1 MKNEKRNVLL
11 LAACLAFGMSTTSLI
26 MTAAAVA
33 GTLIAPDPGLATLPL
48 ALMFVGMML
57 TPLPASLLM
66 KRMGRRFGF
75 VTGSVF
81 GMVGGAVA
89 TLATWRGDFV
99 LFSAGL
105 VLLGVAAAFNQLYRF
120 AAADVASPAFRPR
133 AISWVMAGGIVAAF
147 LGPNLATWT
156 KDLFTTA
163 EFAGT
168 FATLPLLHA
177 GTLLLIGFVELPA
190 PSSAE
195 TSGPTRPLRE
205 IARQPA
211 FVAAV
216 LAGIIG
222 FAGMNFVM
230 TSTPLAV
237 LDHAHHTF
245 SDAAFVLQWHVVG
258 MYAPAFFTGR
268 LIGRFGSPAV
278 MMTGALLYVGCVA
291 LNLSGGT
298 LMLSF
303 WPALILLGIGWNFLF
318 VGATTLLTETY
329 RAAEKAKVQGMN
341 DFLVFTAVAVSA
353 LSSGTV
359 HALAGWA
366 TVNLVLLALTGVVA
380 CVLLWLMGVR
390 RTAAQAQPG

>member
-1 MKNEKRNVLL
+1 MNDEKRTVLL

-33 GTLIAPDPGLATLPL
+33 GTLIAPSPELATLPL

-66 KRMGRRFGF
+66 KRAGRRFGF
-75 VTGSVF
+75 ATGALS
-81 GMVGGAVA
+81 GIAGGTLAAV
-89 TLATWRGDFV
+89 ATWRGDFA

-120 AAADVASPAFRPR
+120 AAADIASPAFRPR

-147 LGPNLATWT
+147 LGPNLANWT
-156 KDLFTTA
+156 RDLFSPA

-177 GTLLLIGFVELPA
+177 GTLLLLGFVRLPP
-190 PSSAE
+190 PSAAE
-195 TSGPTRPLRE
+195 TAGPVRPMRR

-216 LAGIIG
+216 VSGIVG
-222 FAGMNFVM
+222 YAGMNFVM

-237 LDHAHHTF
+237 LDHHHHTF

-268 LIGRFGSPAV
+268 LIGRFGPPPV
-278 MMTGALLYVGCVA
+278 MLAGALLYVGCAA
-291 LNLSGGT
+291 LNLSGT
-298 LMLSF
+298 ALLLSF

-329 RAAEKAKVQGMN
+329 RPAEKAKVQGIN
-341 DFLVFTAVAVSA
+341 DVLVFTSVAFSA
-353 LSSGTV
+353 LTSGTV

-366 TVNLVLLALTGVVA
+366 AVNLVLLALTGPVF
-380 CVLLWLMGVR
+380 CVLIWLIAVR
-390 RTAAQAQPG
+390 RTQARLQPG